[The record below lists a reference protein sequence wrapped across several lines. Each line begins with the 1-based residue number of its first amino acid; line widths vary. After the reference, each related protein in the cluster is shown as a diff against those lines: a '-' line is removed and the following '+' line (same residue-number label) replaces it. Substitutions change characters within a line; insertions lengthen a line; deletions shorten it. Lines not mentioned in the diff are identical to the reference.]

1 MNVLQINSVFASGST
16 GRIVGSIQKRLFEKG
31 HKGYVA
37 FGRGEYNRSE
47 QFVKK
52 IGNII
57 DLFINGVITR
67 VFDLHGFG
75 TRRSTARLIKKIKEI
90 SPDIIHLHNIH
101 GYYINV
107 FQLFEYIKMSNKKI
121 IWTLHDCWAFTGHC
135 AHFEY
140 IDCNKWQAVCYS
152 CPQKNRY
159 PKSWLFDNSPYNFK
173 KKKELF
179 TRIKNLTVV
188 VPSDW
193 LADLVKQSFLKEYPV
208 EVIRNGID
216 LDIFKP
222 RENSFRQRYG
232 LERKFIILG
241 VANIWD
247 GRKGIKYFYELEKF
261 LKDDEAIVLVGRNKD
276 HIKHTEKIIKIG
288 RTENQQELAEL
299 YSAADVFVNPTLE
312 DNFPTTNLE
321 ALACGTPVIT
331 FRSGG
336 SPEAINEK
344 TGFVIEKG
352 DMVDLLN
359 KIRDIKKVGKA
370 NYAHYCIELAQ
381 KNYNDK
387 DMAAKYIALYEKI
400 LSKD

>member
-1 MNVLQINSVFASGST
+1 MVVLEVNSDYGIGST
-16 GRIVGSIQKRLFEKG
+16 GKIVGSIHQMLMQTGNKSFVAYGRGNKRMTDGEVMRARKQLELYIHGLLTRLFDMHG
-31 HKGYVA
+31 AG
-37 FGRGEYNRSE
+37 S
-47 QFVKK
+47 KK
-52 IGNII
+52 AT
-57 DLFINGVITR
+57 L
-67 VFDLHGFG
+67 
-75 TRRSTARLIKKIKEI
+75 RLIKRIKQI
-90 SPDIIHLHNIH
+90 SPDVVHLHNLH
-101 GYYINV
+101 GYYLNIV
-107 FQLFEYIKMSNKKI
+107 ELFKYLKFSRAEIV
-121 IWTLHDCWAFTGHC
+121 WTLHDCWAFTGHC
-135 AHFEY
+135 AYFDY
-140 IDCNKWQAVCYS
+140 VGCNKWQIECYH
-152 CPQKNRY
+152 CPQKSRY
-159 PKSWLFDNSPYNFK
+159 PKSWLFDNSSYNFK

-247 GRKGIKYFYELEKF
+247 ERKGIKYFYELEKF

-288 RTENQQELAEL
+288 RIENQQELAEI
-299 YSAADVFVNPTLE
+299 YSGADVFVNTTLE

-321 ALACGTPVIT
+321 SLACGTPVIT

>member
-1 MNVLQINSVFASGST
+1 MVVLEVNSDYGIGST
-16 GRIVGSIQKRLFEKG
+16 GKIVGSIHQMLMQTGNKSFVAYGRGNKRMTDGEVMRARKQLELYIHGLLTRLFDMHG
-31 HKGYVA
+31 AG
-37 FGRGEYNRSE
+37 S
-47 QFVKK
+47 KK
-52 IGNII
+52 AT
-57 DLFINGVITR
+57 L
-67 VFDLHGFG
+67 
-75 TRRSTARLIKKIKEI
+75 RLIKRIKQI
-90 SPDIIHLHNIH
+90 SPDVVHLHNLH
-101 GYYINV
+101 GYYLNIV
-107 FQLFEYIKMSNKKI
+107 ELFKYLKFSRAEIV
-121 IWTLHDCWAFTGHC
+121 WTLHDCWAFTGHC
-135 AHFEY
+135 AYFDY
-140 IDCNKWQAVCYS
+140 VGCNKWQIECYH
-152 CPQKNRY
+152 CPQKSRY
-159 PKSWLFDNSPYNFK
+159 PKSWLFDNSSYNFK

-247 GRKGIKYFYELEKF
+247 ERKGIKYFYELEKF

-288 RTENQQELAEL
+288 RIENQQELAEI
-299 YSAADVFVNPTLE
+299 YSGADVFVNTTLE

-321 ALACGTPVIT
+321 SLACGTPVIT

-381 KNYNDK
+381 KNYNGK

-400 LSKD
+400 LGKD

>member
-1 MNVLQINSVFASGST
+1 MNILQINSVFGSGST
-16 GRIVGSIQKRLFEKG
+16 GKIVSSIQKRLFEKG
-31 HKGYVA
+31 HKCYVA
-37 FGRGEYNRSE
+37 FGRGEYNRDE

-107 FQLFEYIKMSNKKI
+107 FQLFEYIKTSNKKI

-135 AHFEY
+135 AYFDY
-140 IDCNKWQAVCYS
+140 VGCNKWQIDCYH
-152 CPQKNRY
+152 CPQKSRY
-159 PKSWLFDNSPYNFK
+159 PKSWLFDNSFYNFK

-247 GRKGIKYFYELEKF
+247 ERKGIKYFYELEKF

-276 HIKHTEKIIKIG
+276 HIKHTEKIIKIR
-288 RTENQQELAEL
+288 RTENQQELAEI
-299 YSAADVFVNPTLE
+299 YSAADVFVNTTLE

-321 ALACGTPVIT
+321 SLACGTPVIT

-336 SPEAINEK
+336 APEAINEK

-370 NYAHYCIELAQ
+370 NYARYCIELAQ
-381 KNYNDK
+381 KNYNGK

-400 LSKD
+400 LGKD